1 MPLFE
6 RAPDS
11 NKASH
16 GSVAIVG
23 GAAGMVGAAFLSG
36 RAALYSGA
44 GRVYVVRPN
53 LHDGLVMDAVH
64 PELMVIDFAQSKS
77 KPITTWCIGP
87 GLGESDAAHQILQE
101 VLAKS
106 TPVVIDADGLNLMA
120 EDPALM
126 RQCARRNSPTVIT
139 PHPGE
144 AARLLGQSV
153 ADIQADRPK
162 AAARLCELLQSV
174 VVLKGMGSVIQ
185 IPGRAPVI
193 NDTGNPALA
202 TAGTGDVLTGLL
214 GALIAQGM
222 AVDVAAITAVRVH
235 GQAAEDL
242 SQRIGG
248 VIGCTAGELIP
259 EIRSCL
265 NQ

>member
-1 MPLFE
+1 MPLFQ

-16 GSVAIVG
+16 GAVGIVG
-23 GAAGMVGAAFLSG
+23 GAAGTVGAAFLG
-36 RAALYSGA
+36 ARTALFSGA

-53 LHDGLVMDAVH
+53 LRDGLVMDALH

-101 VLAKS
+101 VLAKPA
-106 TPVVIDADGLNLMA
+106 PVVIDADGLNLMA

-126 RQCARRNSPTVIT
+126 RQCARRSSPTVIT

-144 AARLLGQSV
+144 AARLLRLSV
-153 ADIQADRPK
+153 PEIQANRNK
-162 AAARLCELLQSV
+162 AAAQLCDLLQSI
-174 VVLKGMGSVIQ
+174 VVLKGMGTVIQ
-185 IPGRAPVI
+185 VPNQAPVT
-193 NDTGNPALA
+193 NTTGSPALA
-202 TAGTGDVLTGLL
+202 TGGTGDVLTGLL

-222 AVDVAAITAVRVH
+222 PPSTAAITAAQLH

-242 SQRIGG
+242 SQRVGG
-248 VIGCTAGELIP
+248 VIGCAAGELIP
-259 EIRSCL
+259 EIRRLL